1 MLQQSIAERLR
12 GLMATRNTFY
22 AAGMIAASP
31 PWWRRRGVI
40 IGAVVVLLIIVL
52 GAILIPILLNRRS
65 GVNYNFQPV
74 MTGDLSVTVSA
85 TGPLQSAI
93 YNLVFTGTGG
103 KISAIDV
110 KVGQSV
116 VKGQVLAQLDK
127 TSLQDAYNQQ
137 QAVVQAAQQS
147 LADAQNNLANQQSLG
162 GANFSSAQTTLSNDQ
177 AALNTTK
184 SQQQATIA
192 ENQQT
197 LTSDQT
203 ALNNTRAQQQ
213 ATIAQAQQTL
223 NGDQTALNNTRAT
236 SQASVNAAQTTLN
249 SDQTALNNAQTVA
262 NAQIQTALAT
272 EQQALA
278 NCSLTPTPTSSSNC
292 RQIAINTYNQAVA
305 QANQSVAMARAKVT
319 ADQSALN
326 TAQATANANN
336 AQAQAK
342 VTADQSALNT
352 AQATANTT
360 IGQAQA
366 KVAADQKAL
375 LTAQANANTAIQ
387 QAQAKIAAD
396 QKALTTTNASST
408 LNNGT
413 SQITVTTDQANLRN
427 AQLLLAAD
435 QHNLDNATLTAPHN
449 GVISVINGSVG
460 GSPGVPINGSSGT
473 TSATGASTFIQ
484 LIDSSTL
491 QVVANVNETDTAN
504 VKPGEPVQFTVNA
517 YGNQQFQGTVDSIS
531 PNGQTTSNVVTYPVY
546 IDIDTNSLKG
556 ATLLSNMTANVTI
569 TTVQHTGVIVIPV
582 NAVNFARL
590 ASSGSTTANVP
601 QAITP
606 QQANAALSQARQ
618 MINTLQ
624 NQQEILAQGP
634 MPAFVLERVNNQII
648 AKPVVLGLTD
658 GTQYEVLDGLTT
670 NDVIIVGVASP
681 GQRTAP
687 GGAGN
692 TSGAIKD

>member
-1 MLQQSIAERLR
+1 
-12 GLMATRNTFY
+12 
-22 AAGMIAASP
+22 
-31 PWWRRRGVI
+31 
-40 IGAVVVLLIIVL
+40 
-52 GAILIPILLNRRS
+52 
-65 GVNYNFQPV
+65 

-249 SDQTALNNAQTVA
+249 SDQTALNNTRATSQAPVNAAQTTLNSDQTALNNAQTVA

-342 VTADQSALNT
+342 VTADQSALNTAQATANANNAQAKVNADQSALNT

>member
-1 MLQQSIAERLR
+1 M
-12 GLMATRNTFY
+12 
-22 AAGMIAASP
+22 
-31 PWWRRRGVI
+31 
-40 IGAVVVLLIIVL
+40 
-52 GAILIPILLNRRS
+52 
-65 GVNYNFQPV
+65 
-74 MTGDLSVTVSA
+74 
-85 TGPLQSAI
+85 
-93 YNLVFTGTGG
+93 
-103 KISAIDV
+103 
-110 KVGQSV
+110 
-116 VKGQVLAQLDK
+116 
-127 TSLQDAYNQQ
+127 
-137 QAVVQAAQQS
+137 
-147 LADAQNNLANQQSLG
+147 
-162 GANFSSAQTTLSNDQ
+162 
-177 AALNTTK
+177 
-184 SQQQATIA
+184 
-192 ENQQT
+192 
-197 LTSDQT
+197 
-203 ALNNTRAQQQ
+203 
-213 ATIAQAQQTL
+213 
-223 NGDQTALNNTRAT
+223 
-236 SQASVNAAQTTLN
+236 
-249 SDQTALNNAQTVA
+249 
-262 NAQIQTALAT
+262 
-272 EQQALA
+272 
-278 NCSLTPTPTSSSNC
+278 
-292 RQIAINTYNQAVA
+292 
-305 QANQSVAMARAKVT
+305 
-319 ADQSALN
+319 
-326 TAQATANANN
+326 
-336 AQAQAK
+336 
-342 VTADQSALNT
+342 
-352 AQATANTT
+352 
-360 IGQAQA
+360 
-366 KVAADQKAL
+366 
-375 LTAQANANTAIQ
+375 
-387 QAQAKIAAD
+387 
-396 QKALTTTNASST
+396 
-408 LNNGT
+408 
-413 SQITVTTDQANLRN
+413 
-427 AQLLLAAD
+427 LLAAD

-460 GSPGVPINGSSGT
+460 GSPGVPANASSGT
-473 TSATGASTFIQ
+473 TSTTGASTFIQ

-670 NDVIIVGVASP
+670 NDVIIVGVASSAP

-692 TSGAIKD
+692 TSGAIKN